1 MHAHHTSSMALD
13 AGPEPMS
20 TKHQTDAAPA
30 PVSEFS
36 RAFELFLARKQGWR
50 RTGKGR
56 QFAAKGMAFRLG
68 VIRAMREAYPVYAQV
83 ANVWLKSPKRST
95 QDDKATLA
103 KKLSVLK
110 RPERA
115 HRGAH
120 ERVSVRLLYRRLQF
134 VGLAIVE
141 FIASERKIFS
151 ARSLQDLYGRCVV
164 LFAYP
169 RSCKIFS

>member
-50 RTGKGR
+50 GTGKGR

-103 KKLSVLK
+103 TKTLRFKKA
-110 RPERA
+110 RA
-115 HRGAH
+115 VAQRRARTRICAIAVSSLAVC
-120 ERVSVRLLYRRLQF
+120 RVGDR
-134 VGLAIVE
+134 
-141 FIASERKIFS
+141 
-151 ARSLQDLYGRCVV
+151 
-164 LFAYP
+164 
-169 RSCKIFS
+169 